1 MIGGRLAWCRF
12 HIFNLIYFIQIGYFI
27 LEQVA
32 VEVRDPLISVG
43 GFDFEGSVDHI
54 FEANRFAI
62 DPGIGIIEF
71 EHIDSFSHGV
81 DTILDWAWFFLLI

>member
-1 MIGGRLAWCRF
+1 MAWCRF

-32 VEVRDPLISVG
+32 VEVRDALFSVG

-81 DTILDWAWFFLLI
+81 DTILD